1 LRRKIKE
8 IYQIVDNLTKFIW
21 VKNYTKTYKNK
32 EILTTMY
39 VKYVY
44 IYIHVFYAY
53 TREDCTAKIH
63 EKKGKKSAKEF
74 QPVT

>member
-1 LRRKIKE
+1 MEKLCIQAFVFMTKFKE
-8 IYQIVDNLTKFIW
+8 ICDNLTKFLW

-32 EILTTMY
+32 RNINY
-39 VKYVY
+39 DIRKIRV
-44 IYIHVFYAY
+44 Y

-63 EKKGKKSAKEF
+63 EKMGKKSAKEF